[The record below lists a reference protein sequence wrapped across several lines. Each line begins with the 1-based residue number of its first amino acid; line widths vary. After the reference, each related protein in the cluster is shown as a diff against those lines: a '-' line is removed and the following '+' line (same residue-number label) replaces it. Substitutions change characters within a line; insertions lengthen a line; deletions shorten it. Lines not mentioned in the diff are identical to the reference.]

1 MSFSDLYT
9 ILTWLSNKIKTQ
21 ASHTVFIGSFL
32 IWSLCPRSHLPLPS
46 LQHTVI
52 QTNWFSL
59 CCPNP
64 WDLFYVEAFALPV
77 LSSWLPLSCTL
88 TLWASP
94 SASISVQTSED
105 IFQSQWWPSNLV
117 QAFNLIHL
125 FISLCFVFC
134 KQVSLSHVISF
145 IRFHLLSFSIIAQRQ
160 HEFKRNMELEEMALW
175 ITTLTLLIWESEFEP
190 PALTEK
196 AWHAW
201 PLMLM
206 APVLQGR
213 DMQITNLPGQP
224 ASPKAVSFWFSKRP
238 CLKAKR

>member
-21 ASHTVFIGSFL
+21 ASHTVFTGSFL

-160 HEFKRNMELEEMALW
+160 HEFKRNKTSLHGAWGDGSVDNNTHSADMRIWVWTPSTHRKSLACM
-175 ITTLTLLIWESEFEP
+175 TT
-190 PALTEK
+190 
-196 AWHAW
+196 HAYGSST
-201 PLMLM
+201 
-206 APVLQGR
+206 AG
-213 DMQITNLPGQP
+213 
-224 ASPKAVSFWFSKRP
+224 
-238 CLKAKR
+238 